1 MLTCHQLGLGPKETP
16 WLLARSRATRMR
28 AAGHAEAARPAE
40 KPLPPPADT
49 AACYMLEAL
58 NAAPSPTSPKES
70 LAVVHVHG
78 PSPGRGM
85 AMATYAAS
93 TPCILLQSKEY
104 EKEHCR
110 ERRGDA
116 VGGRH
121 AGHRG
126 HHHFRRIRR
135 ARRSPAAPGH
145 MPVAASASQDLDH
158 NSHKSARGEVVNSIH
173 NHKQRDQ

>member
-110 ERRGDA
+110 QRRGDA
-116 VGGRH
+116 VGGQTCRAPAGTTIFVASGVH
-121 AGHRG
+121 AG
-126 HHHFRRIRR
+126 
-135 ARRSPAAPGH
+135 ARPPRDTCQWPLAPA
-145 MPVAASASQDLDH
+145 
-158 NSHKSARGEVVNSIH
+158 KT
-173 NHKQRDQ
+173 